1 MGKNC
6 ELKASEPKTDY
17 YSDAPH
23 MGAINLS
30 GGYHHHQHQVPQP
43 MPMYHQQQQQHQ
55 APYAPPQQQQ
65 QPVSQASPY
74 APPQQQQQQQ
84 QPVSQASAMP
94 QQQQVVF
101 GAANGIGGQV
111 TSSNGN
117 GATQQRVI
125 FGAGGAGGTTQAV
138 VSNDNTAV
146 RNPLQVN
153 KTMTSPFNGQG
164 GGKGGVSI
172 YSYST
177 ITHSTVSIDGTQ
189 DGTSHVYIQ
198 NNFYT
203 LPPSTELPPSQAL
216 NCTGPSPEALRAHQT
231 ELVQN
236 GGPMALSQVG
246 GVGAAQ
252 QPPTTVT
259 PQYTS
264 YSTTQQT
271 TPAATTQPLFSSQ
284 NNGQQ

>member
-1 MGKNC
+1 M
-6 ELKASEPKTDY
+6 
-17 YSDAPH
+17 
-23 MGAINLS
+23 
-30 GGYHHHQHQVPQP
+30 
-43 MPMYHQQQQQHQ
+43 
-55 APYAPPQQQQ
+55 
-65 QPVSQASPY
+65 
-74 APPQQQQQQQ
+74 
-84 QPVSQASAMP
+84 SQASAMP

-203 LPPSTELPPSQAL
+203 LPSSTELPPSQAL

-252 QPPTTVT
+252 QPPTTVI

>member
-74 APPQQQQQQQ
+74 APHQQQQQH

-153 KTMTSPFNGQG
+153 QTMT
-164 GGKGGVSI
+164 
-172 YSYST
+172 
-177 ITHSTVSIDGTQ
+177 
-189 DGTSHVYIQ
+189 
-198 NNFYT
+198 
-203 LPPSTELPPSQAL
+203 
-216 NCTGPSPEALRAHQT
+216 
-231 ELVQN
+231 
-236 GGPMALSQVG
+236 
-246 GVGAAQ
+246 
-252 QPPTTVT
+252 
-259 PQYTS
+259 
-264 YSTTQQT
+264 
-271 TPAATTQPLFSSQ
+271 
-284 NNGQQ
+284 